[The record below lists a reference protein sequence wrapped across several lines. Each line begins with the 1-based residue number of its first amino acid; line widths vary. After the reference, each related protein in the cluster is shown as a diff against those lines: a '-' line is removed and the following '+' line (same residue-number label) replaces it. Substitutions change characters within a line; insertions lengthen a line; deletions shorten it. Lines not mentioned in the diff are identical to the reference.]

1 MRYPCLNVGK
11 SLIGWI
17 VYIDTGEDECY
28 RIGTPLKTEQEAID
42 SFTSLLRAAANTL
55 DAMQK
60 SADQRDE
67 KEV

>member
-1 MRYPCLNVGK
+1 MRYPCLNVGE
-11 SLIGWI
+11 SPIGWI
-17 VYIDTGEDECY
+17 IYIDIGENDCHQ
-28 RIGTPLKTEQEAID
+28 IGVPCKTEQEATD
-42 SFTSLLRAAANTL
+42 SFVLLLKAAANTL

>member
-1 MRYPCLNVGK
+1 LVGLYI
-11 SLIGWI
+11 LIL
-17 VYIDTGEDECY
+17 VKMTAVLL
-28 RIGTPLKTEQEAID
+28 LK
-42 SFTSLLRAAANTL
+42 AAANTL

>member
-1 MRYPCLNVGK
+1 MRYPCLNVGE
-11 SLIGWI
+11 S
-17 VYIDTGEDECY
+17 
-28 RIGTPLKTEQEAID
+28 PSKTEQEATD
-42 SFTSLLRAAANTL
+42 SFVLLLKAAANTL